1 MSEAKTIAPT
11 AAPTVAIPASSRQA
25 PPATITIFGAA
36 GDLTKRL
43 VMPALYN
50 LARAGRLA
58 DRFTIT
64 GVDISDETNESW
76 RNSLTE
82 MMHAFGRAGVGQSM
96 SKPGPGSRAECAM

>member
-1 MSEAKTIAPT
+1 M
-11 AAPTVAIPASSRQA
+11 PASSRHA

-50 LARAGRLA
+50 LARREVRT
-58 DRFTIT
+58 DFSIT

-82 MMHAFGRAGVGQSM
+82 MMHVFGRW
-96 SKPGPGSRAECAM
+96 SRCNR